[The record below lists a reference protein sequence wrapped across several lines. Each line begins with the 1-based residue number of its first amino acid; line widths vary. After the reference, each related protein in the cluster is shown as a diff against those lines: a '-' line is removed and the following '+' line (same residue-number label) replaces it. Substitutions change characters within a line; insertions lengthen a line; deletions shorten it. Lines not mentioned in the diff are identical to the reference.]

1 MTFEDLQKANE
12 TLSTMDIKGK
22 NYVLVNERV
31 KAFRMLYPE
40 GTITTEILSLENGV
54 VTMQAKVMDAE
65 GKLLSTGLA
74 YEKETSSYINKTSY
88 IENCE
93 TSAVGRALG
102 FLGIGV
108 DTSIASYEEVQNAV
122 NNQGEQKPKKKS
134 AYQERL
140 EAEHPEDRVTE
151 KEAIDLANEL
161 VKAGGN
167 IEWFLKK
174 YKVNAFVELTPA
186 QMVEIYGAIDDNVR
200 KQKQANS

>member
-1 MTFEDLQKANE
+1 MTFEELQKANE

-40 GTITTEILSLENGV
+40 GTITTEILDLHDGV
-54 VTMQAKVMDAE
+54 VVMKSTVLDGDGKVLASGM
-65 GKLLSTGLA
+65 A

-122 NNQGEQKPKKKS
+122 NNQEKKP
-134 AYQERL
+134 
-140 EAEHPEDRVTE
+140 E
-151 KEAIDLANEL
+151 KYA
-161 VKAGGN
+161 
-167 IEWFLKK
+167 K
-174 YKVNAFVELTPA
+174 YKTATISQDEAKNLVQELQRNGAKLDYWLNKYSISKFDELTPE
-186 QMVEIYGAIDDNVR
+186 QMIEIYGAIDEY
-200 KQKQANS
+200 KQRNKGKANS

>member
-1 MTFEDLQKANE
+1 M
-12 TLSTMDIKGK
+12 
-22 NYVLVNERV
+22 
-31 KAFRMLYPE
+31 
-40 GTITTEILSLENGV
+40 
-54 VTMQAKVMDAE
+54 
-65 GKLLSTGLA
+65 
-74 YEKETSSYINKTSY
+74 
-88 IENCE
+88 
-93 TSAVGRALG
+93 GRALG